1 MWKWL
6 RERLAGWPGVGLL
19 AVVVAIAW
27 LAGRGLPDGRLH
39 VYFLDVGQG
48 DAIFVRTP
56 DGRQILVDGGPSPEA
71 LLNQLGEVMPFWDR
85 SLDLVVLTHPD
96 ADHMTGLVALLER
109 YQVTQTLDDLESD
122 GIAATG
128 APSGSAPSGGMTMT
142 EADPAQLKAAA
153 PWLAQAARPGTRR
166 VRASPGMR
174 LVIGKSSFTVLST
187 GLTQSGPSAA
197 GDNNDSLVLRLD
209 YGTTSFL
216 LTGDAEREA
225 EAEMLRAGLPLRADI
240 LKVGHH
246 GSSRSTSAPFLSAVK
261 PRLAIIQVGAGNR
274 FGHPQP
280 DVLQRL
286 ADSRVLRTDQ
296 NGRIEVI
303 SDGEKLWLKTER

>member
-71 LLNQLGEVMPFWDR
+71 LLNQLGDVMPFWDR

-109 YQVTQTLDDLESD
+109 YQVTQALDDLNSD
-122 GIAATG
+122 GMVA
-128 APSGSAPSGGMTMT
+128 SGAPSGGMT
-142 EADPAQLKAAA
+142 EADLAQLRAATS
-153 PWLAQAARPGTRR
+153 WLAQVARPGTRR

-174 LVIGKSSFTVLST
+174 LVIGKSTFTVLST
-187 GLTQSGPSAA
+187 GLTRSGPSAA
-197 GDNNDSLVLRLD
+197 GNNNDSLVLRLD

-225 EAEMLRAGLPLRADI
+225 EAEMLRAGLPLRSDI

-246 GSSRSTSAPFLSAVK
+246 GSSRSTSAPFVSAVK
-261 PRLAIIQVGAGNR
+261 PRLAVIQVGAGNR

-286 ADSRVLRTDQ
+286 ADSRVLRTDL

-303 SDGEKLWLKTER
+303 SDGEKLWFKTER

>member
-1 MWKWL
+1 MWQRL
-6 RERLAGWPGVGLL
+6 RGRLAGWPGIGLL
-19 AVVVAIAW
+19 ALVVVIAW

-39 VYFLDVGQG
+39 VDFLDVGQG

-71 LLNQLGEVMPFWDR
+71 LFNQLGEVMPFWDR

-96 ADHMTGLVALLER
+96 ADHMTGLVALMER
-109 YQVTQTLDDLESD
+109 YRVSQALDDL
-122 GIAATG
+122 
-128 APSGSAPSGGMTMT
+128 GS
-142 EADPAQLKAAA
+142 EADPAQLKAASA
-153 PWLAQAARPGTRR
+153 WLAQARRPGTHR
-166 VRASPGMR
+166 VIASPGMR
-174 LVIGKSSFTVLST
+174 LVIGKASLTVLSA
-187 GLTQSGPSAA
+187 GLTLPGPRSAA
-197 GDNNDSLVLRLD
+197 DNNDSLVLRLD
-209 YGTTSFL
+209 YGTTGFL

-225 EAEMLRAGLPLRADI
+225 EASVLRAGLPLPADV

-246 GSSRSTSAPFLSAVK
+246 GSSRSTSAPFLSAIK
-261 PRLAIIQVGAGNR
+261 PRLAVIQVAALNR

-286 ADSRVLRTDQ
+286 AGTRVLRTDQ

-303 SDGEKLWLKTER
+303 SDGAKLWFKTER

>member
-109 YQVTQTLDDLESD
+109 YQVTQALDDLGSD
-122 GIAATG
+122 GMAATG
-128 APSGSAPSGGMTMT
+128 APSGGMT
-142 EADPAQLKAAA
+142 EADPAQLRAATS
-153 PWLAQAARPGTRR
+153 WLAQVARPGPRR
-166 VRASPGMR
+166 
-174 LVIGKSSFTVLST
+174 
-187 GLTQSGPSAA
+187 
-197 GDNNDSLVLRLD
+197 
-209 YGTTSFL
+209 
-216 LTGDAEREA
+216 
-225 EAEMLRAGLPLRADI
+225 
-240 LKVGHH
+240 
-246 GSSRSTSAPFLSAVK
+246 
-261 PRLAIIQVGAGNR
+261 
-274 FGHPQP
+274 
-280 DVLQRL
+280 
-286 ADSRVLRTDQ
+286 
-296 NGRIEVI
+296 
-303 SDGEKLWLKTER
+303 

>member
-71 LLNQLGEVMPFWDR
+71 LLNQLGDVMPFWDR

-109 YQVTQTLDDLESD
+109 YQVTQALDDLNSD
-122 GIAATG
+122 GMVA
-128 APSGSAPSGGMTMT
+128 SGAPSGGMT
-142 EADPAQLKAAA
+142 EADLAQLRAATS
-153 PWLAQAARPGTRR
+153 WLAQVARPGTRR

-174 LVIGKSSFTVLST
+174 LVIGKSTFTVLST
-187 GLTQSGPSAA
+187 GLTRSGPSAA
-197 GDNNDSLVLRLD
+197 GNNNDSLVLRLD

-225 EAEMLRAGLPLRADI
+225 ETEMLRAGLPLRADVM
-240 LKVGHH
+240 KVGHH
-246 GSSRSTSAPFLSAVK
+246 GSSRSTSAPFVIAVK
-261 PRLAIIQVGAGNR
+261 PRLAVIQVGAGNR
-274 FGHPQP
+274 FGQPQP

-286 ADSRVLRTDQ
+286 AASRVLRTDQ
-296 NGRIEVI
+296 SGRIEVI
-303 SDGEKLWLKTER
+303 SDDEKLWLKTER